1 MLYFRI
7 EAKFNPDNFDHGEI
21 PSKAVQWGSGLNNFN
36 QSLENNVSP
45 NPSYVVEAGKVL
57 FLRVQGSAGPDSG
70 IWGGTASNGTDRNF
84 IYRDRTAIKLA
95 AVHAGLL
102 GDGEYGILKVT
113 FIEEQATSF
122 IGSTQNEG
130 TQDEIESLNVNPDG
144 APYSYMIEFHSED

>member
-1 MLYFRI
+1 M
-7 EAKFNPDNFDHGEI
+7 
-21 PSKAVQWGSGLNNFN
+21 
-36 QSLENNVSP
+36 
-45 NPSYVVEAGKVL
+45 
-57 FLRVQGSAGPDSG
+57 
-70 IWGGTASNGTDRNF
+70 
-84 IYRDRTAIKLA
+84 
-95 AVHAGLL
+95 HAGLL